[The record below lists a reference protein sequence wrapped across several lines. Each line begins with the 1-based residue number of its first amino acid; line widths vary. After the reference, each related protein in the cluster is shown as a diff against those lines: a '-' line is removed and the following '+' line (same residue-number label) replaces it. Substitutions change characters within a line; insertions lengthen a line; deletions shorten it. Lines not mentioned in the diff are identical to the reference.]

1 MQTAYKIP
9 DFNIENL
16 FDTSGKDKNSD
27 KKFAEIVK
35 KLRSINNH
43 FSNQDELEKLWLH
56 LDKKQASQLLP
67 PTEQTLLGLKASTPI
82 VNFVSQI
89 DKGNELAKDFIIQ
102 HNLLTKNCE
111 VYVNMLYV
119 VSNLPTKVDENYIHF
134 LESIKNVELPDFV
147 KEDLVMKIEMSNT
160 SEDDERIVSESE
172 IFSKLKA

>member
-9 DFNIENL
+9 DFNILNL
-16 FDTSGKDKNSD
+16 FDTTGKNKSSDKNL
-27 KKFAEIVK
+27 AEIVK

-43 FSNQDELEKLWLH
+43 FSNQDELENLWLH
-56 LDKKQASQLLP
+56 LDKKQASQLLI
-67 PTEQTLLGLKASTPI
+67 PTQQTLLGLKASTPI
-82 VNFVSQI
+82 INFVSQI

-119 VSNLPTKVDENYIHF
+119 VSNLPTKIDAQYMRF
-134 LESIKNVELPDFV
+134 LESIKNLELPDFV

-172 IFSKLKA
+172 VFSKLKA